1 MKKNTAA
8 LVFGILGGIFGL
20 IGAIMWAACA
30 KTCADV
36 SGGLGGGT
44 SIPLGYMLGFIG
56 LGGGGAVMGLIG
68 GIQAY
73 GFKGTGLGLS
83 VFALLLEIGDLV
95 LEYVFLGAFS
105 ITLFLATI
113 VSILMFFLATCFAA
127 RKP

>member
-36 SGGLGGGT
+36 SGGLGGST
-44 SIPLGYMLGFIG
+44 SLPIGYMLGFLA

-73 GFKGTGLGLS
+73 GFRRAGLVLS
-83 VFALLLEIGDLV
+83 IFALLFEIGDLV
-95 LEYVFLGAFS
+95 LEFVFLGGFS
-105 ITLFLATI
+105 FTLFIATI
-113 VSILMFFLATCFAA
+113 VAILMCFLEVCFAA
-127 RKP
+127 RKA

>member
-36 SGGLGGGT
+36 SGGLGESA
-44 SIPLGYMLGFIG
+44 SIPIGYMLGFIG
-56 LGGGGAVMGLIG
+56 LGGGGAVVGLIG

-73 GFKGTGLGLS
+73 GYKRVGLGLS
-83 VFALLLEIGDLV
+83 VFALLLEIGDFI
-95 LEYVFLGAFS
+95 LEIVFLGGFS
-105 ITLFLATI
+105 FTLFLATMLS
-113 VSILMFFLATCFAA
+113 VLMFLLSTCFAA
-127 RKP
+127 RKA

>member
-36 SGGLGGGT
+36 SGGLGGDT
-44 SIPLGYMLGFIG
+44 TISAGYMLGFIA

-73 GFKGTGLGLS
+73 GFKRVGLGLS

-95 LEYVFLGAFS
+95 LEYLFLGGFS

-113 VSILMFFLATCFAA
+113 LSVLMLFLATCFAA